1 MPMAMAM
8 QTKVVTIMII
18 SMTTG
23 TPMSTTANTIMATI
37 MGMPANPANHA
48 IVIMRM
54 ITQPLTITGLIM
66 LTPSTLIRTSRPP
79 RA

>member
-1 MPMAMAM
+1 M
-8 QTKVVTIMII
+8 QTKVVTIMLMLMII

-37 MGMPANPANHA
+37 MGMPANTANHA

>member
-1 MPMAMAM
+1 M
-8 QTKVVTIMII
+8 QTKVVTIMLMII

-37 MGMPANPANHA
+37 MGMPANTANHA